1 MLTAIALMKFLMNE
15 EIVGF
20 EALYESMDK
29 CKKGVRWKD
38 SVAHYH
44 LNALEETIKL
54 ERELHDGTYRPRRPK
69 EFTVYAPK
77 KRDILSNAF
86 RDRVYQ
92 RSLND
97 NELYPQMTRSFI
109 RDNCACQKGKG
120 TDDCRDRL
128 EVFLHRYFINHG
140 KDGFVLQVDIKGYY
154 PNMDH
159 GVVEETLRRKLDSET
174 YQRAVDTLRKQYRG
188 DKGYNPGSQMV
199 QIAGISVLDRVD
211 HFVKEQLRCKYYLRY
226 MDDLILISHDKSYLE
241 ECAVQLKSLLEE
253 MKFEMNPK
261 KTRLYELK
269 DGIEFLGFTFKLTN
283 TGKVLRLVSPKNVKV
298 QRKKLARLV
307 AKCKAGVYPREIA
320 DNSYQCCRAHYAKG
334 NCWKLLQRMDAYYAS
349 LWRDNYENLRTG

>member
-1 MLTAIALMKFLMNE
+1 MLTAIALMKLLMNE

-120 TDDCRDRL
+120 TDDCRGRL

-159 GVVEETLRRKLDSET
+159 GIAEETFRRKLDDET
-174 YQRAVDTLRKQYRG
+174 YQRVVDTLQEQYKG
-188 DKGYNPGSQMV
+188 EKGYNPGSQMV
-199 QIAGISVLDRVD
+199 QIAGISVLDGLD
-211 HFVKEQLRCKYYLRY
+211 HFVKEELRCEYYLRF
-226 MDDLILISHDKSYLE
+226 MDDFVVISHDE
-241 ECAVQLKSLLEE
+241 EHLKDCAARIESFLND
-253 MKFEMNPK
+253 MHFEMNLK
-261 KTRLYELK
+261 KTGVYALK
-269 DGIEFLGFTFKLTN
+269 KGIKFLGFKFILTS
-283 TGKVLRLVSPKNVKV
+283 TGKVLRFIDPKNVKN
-298 QRKKLARLV
+298 QKKKLFRLV
-307 AKCKAGVYPREIA
+307 SLCKKGELKRADVDAAYKCW
-320 DNSYQCCRAHYAKG
+320 RAHAQKG
-334 NCWKLLQRMDAYYAS
+334 NSWKLIQRMNAYYAS
-349 LWRDNYENLRTG
+349 LWRE